1 MPMENSHALSTSAG
15 KVPGDPAGWI
25 AAAITAG
32 GQSRRFG
39 QDKALYA
46 VQGVPLLNR
55 VAASLEAFAPRLL
68 IAPEGRYTLEGW
80 TNHADL
86 RPGEGPLAGLETALS
101 VLAAHT
107 LETQATKP
115 HTMNTQALADQT
127 AARPFPAPRWLA
139 FAAVDLPNLTARYW
153 QLLAGQTTR
162 QTTREEVQPDIR
174 AVLGQDV
181 RERTQPLAGLYHAS
195 LLPVVTALLDSGER
209 RMQALLEH
217 LAPAY
222 STASEEP
229 GHKNEP
235 GHKLVSWE
243 QVEAVCPAAYVNLNI
258 RPE

>member
-115 HTMNTQALADQT
+115 HTMNTQALAEQT

-139 FAAVDLPNLTARYW
+139 FTAVDLPNLTARYW

-162 QTTREEVQPDIR
+162 EEVQPDIR

-181 RERTQPLAGLYHAS
+181 RQRTQPLAGLYHAS

-209 RMQALLEH
+209 RMQALVEH
-217 LAPAY
+217 LVPAHL
-222 STASEEP
+222 TASEEP